1 MRRRRRLSS
10 ASMRVV
16 TRDPTGHGGGC
27 AAAAAAVATAAAAA
41 ASATDSSTTEDQRLP
56 VLVDVDVSRALWS
69 GGHRR
74 RFSIASATVWQLRRP
89 LGRQPGWA
97 AAACSVA
104 SERAGVIRSL
114 KTGMAFADAP
124 LHRRLKY
131 PTRQRGEPRGRPRFT
146 EGRQPGSPPARA
158 SSFRFIMKMQSRPHV
173 HLHCE
178 PPLRGRGRPR
188 PGPTRDT

>member
-1 MRRRRRLSS
+1 M
-10 ASMRVV
+10 
-16 TRDPTGHGGGC
+16 
-27 AAAAAAVATAAAAA
+27 AAVARRRQRL
-41 ASATDSSTTEDQRLP
+41 SPQQQQRQQRLP
-56 VLVDVDVSRALWS
+56 IHRPRKFSGCRCSSMSMCLVPCGAAG

-89 LGRQPGWA
+89 LRRQPGWA
-97 AAACSVA
+97 AAARSVA

-114 KTGMAFADAP
+114 KTDVAFADA
-124 LHRRLKY
+124 RLCTAGY